1 MGMNVIV
8 VSNFD
13 SMSEEVAK
21 IISGQIISN
30 PSSVLGLATG
40 SSPLGVYRL
49 LEEYYRRGVDFSD
62 VTTFNLDEYVGLA
75 PDHPQSYRHYMEK
88 NLFSRVNIPRER
100 TFIPNGVAADLQEEC
115 QRYEQLMKRAGGIDL
130 QILGIGTNAHIG
142 FNEPGTEFGTMT
154 QVVDLA
160 ESTIKDNAR
169 FFASLAEVPTQAISM
184 GIKSIMHAKNIVLMA
199 NGGSK
204 ADAIYAAIRGPVTPK
219 VPASVLQ
226 LHPSVTFV
234 VDQAAGSKL

>member
-1 MGMNVIV
+1 MNVVV

-13 SMSEEVAK
+13 GMSEEVAK
-21 IISGQIISN
+21 MIRAQIVSK
-30 PSSVLGLATG
+30 PHSVLGLATG
-40 SSPLGVYRL
+40 SSPLGVYKL
-49 LEEYYRRGVDFSD
+49 LVEYASRGVDFSG
-62 VTTFNLDEYVGLA
+62 VTTFNLDEYVGL
-75 PDHPQSYRHYMEK
+75 DSNHPQSYRHYMNE
-88 NLFSRVNIPRER
+88 NLFSKVNIPQEQ
-100 TFIPNGVAADLQEEC
+100 TFIPNGVAQDLKAEC
-115 QRYEQLMKRAGGIDL
+115 EYYEQRIKQAGGIDL

-142 FNEPGTEFGTMT
+142 FNEPGTPFESRT

-160 ESTIKDNAR
+160 PSTITDNAR

-184 GIKSIMHAKNIVLMA
+184 GIKSIMQAKNIILMA

-204 ADAIYAAIRGPVTPK
+204 ADAIYAAVKGPITVD

-234 VDQAAGSKL
+234 LDQAAASKL